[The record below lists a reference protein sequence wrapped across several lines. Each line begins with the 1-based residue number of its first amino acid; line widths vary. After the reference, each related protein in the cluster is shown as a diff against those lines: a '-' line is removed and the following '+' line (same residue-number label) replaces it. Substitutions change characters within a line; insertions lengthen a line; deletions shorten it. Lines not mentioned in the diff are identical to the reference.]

1 MASTQ
6 IALKGVIENLQEA
19 LAAAQAAMANPVR
32 AASVAEEIKT
42 KMACMRF
49 HLKAVK

>member
-1 MASTQ
+1 MTKTQ
-6 IALKGVIENLQEA
+6 IALEGVIENLQEA
-19 LAAAQAAMANPVR
+19 LAAAQAAMADPEI

-42 KMACMRF
+42 KMACIRF